1 MSDTSLTGA
10 FDTGRLAKI
19 ADEPVTVTV
28 SRAPLA
34 GHEEG
39 FEAWAERAAAVLRV
53 FPGCLGVGVLRP
65 GEPGGEWHIV
75 SRFVDGMALRHWEKS
90 DERAQLI
97 AEVDALAT
105 DMKVQRTV
113 GVDDWFDLADRA
125 QPKRSPARRVVGE
138 VLWVYPVALGVSMFV
153 APRLGAM
160 ALGVRTLVTGLLVGA
175 VAQTT
180 IGPIRRRLRRRRHF
194 G

>member
-19 ADEPVTVTV
+19 ADEPVTITV
-28 SRAPLA
+28 SRAPLP
-34 GHEEG
+34 GRESE
-39 FEAWAERAAAVLRV
+39 FEAWAERSASVLRA

-65 GEPGGEWHIV
+65 GEAGGEWHIV
-75 SRFVDGMALRHWEKS
+75 SRFVDGIALRAWERS
-90 DERAQLI
+90 AERA
-97 AEVDALAT
+97 ALLDGIDGIVA

-113 GVDDWFDLADRA
+113 GVNEWFDLAERA
-125 QPKRSPARRVVGE
+125 QPKRSLAQRLLGD
-138 VLWVYPVALGVSMFV
+138 VLWVYPAALAVALFV
-153 APRLGAM
+153 APYFSGM
-160 ALGVRTLVTGLLVGA
+160 ALGVRTLISGLLVGL

-180 IGPIRRRLRRRRHF
+180 IGPIRRLVRRRRRF